1 MSVVNLLLRN
11 YKFCTDGK
19 SPTVPVRRDCII
31 ELPQGK
37 VNTVEFV
44 VLNEQVL
51 GISSVDWHLRLQRG
65 ERGLPAENE
74 PQSAAEMTA
83 EEREAKQDDEIA
95 FPPVMQPECT

>member
-1 MSVVNLLLRN
+1 MSVVKLLLRN

-19 SPTVPVRRDCII
+19 SHTVPVRRDCII

-51 GISSVDWHLRLQRG
+51 GSRFTFGLVRLTVWTK
-65 ERGLPAENE
+65 
-74 PQSAAEMTA
+74 PQNMLGTLKVKS
-83 EEREAKQDDEIA
+83 
-95 FPPVMQPECT
+95 FFL